1 MEELKFNYK
10 KTIFVGLAFFSI
22 TMFWQTYD
30 SLIAKI
36 LIDKFGLSQ
45 GFSGVIMALDNM
57 LAIFM
62 LPLFGLLSDRTK
74 SKFGRRTP
82 YILIGTV
89 IAAITFMS
97 LSFVDH
103 KQTALMEDIGITQ
116 EYEQT
121 YEDVITLDDATRA
134 DWEPIFIQINDE
146 ALTKRY
152 HDIISYKD
160 SNGEIGRASCR
171 ERV

>member
-1 MEELKFNYK
+1 M
-10 KTIFVGLAFFSI
+10 FVGLAFFSI

-36 LIDKFGLSQ
+36 LIDKFGLTQ
-45 GFSGVIMALDNM
+45 GWSGVIMALDNM

-74 SKFGRRTP
+74 SKLGRRTP
-82 YILIGTV
+82 YILIGTI

-97 LSFVDH
+97 LSFFDH
-103 KQTALMEDIGITQ
+103 KQTLLMEEVGITQ

-121 YEDVITLDDATRA
+121 YNDIITKDVVTRA
-134 DWEPIFIQINDE
+134 DWEIIFDNIDDE
-146 ALTKRY
+146 GLTKRY
-152 HDIISYKD
+152 HAIITRSEEHT
-160 SNGEIGRASCR
+160 SELQS
-171 ERV
+171 